1 MQGEFLE
8 CYLRRL
14 NRINIYISK
23 VLHYLHTASVFA
35 RPNGSQGS
43 IPSLSVLTN
52 EELRTI
58 NQKNK
63 QNKCKA
69 KPKQNKNKKDK
80 KTIKTKQN
88 KTKNSKL
95 FFPFKGNIVS
105 FLSQPTICLVTDV

>member
-14 NRINIYISK
+14 NRINIYIYK
-23 VLHYLHTASVFA
+23 VLNYLHTESVFA
-35 RPNGSQGS
+35 RPNGSQSS

-52 EELRTI
+52 EKLRTT
-58 NQKNK
+58 NKTNAK
-63 QNKCKA
+63 QN
-69 KPKQNKNKKDK
+69 QNKTKTK
-80 KTIKTKQN
+80 KTKKQFKKKQN

-105 FLSQPTICLVTDV
+105 SLSQPTICLVTDV